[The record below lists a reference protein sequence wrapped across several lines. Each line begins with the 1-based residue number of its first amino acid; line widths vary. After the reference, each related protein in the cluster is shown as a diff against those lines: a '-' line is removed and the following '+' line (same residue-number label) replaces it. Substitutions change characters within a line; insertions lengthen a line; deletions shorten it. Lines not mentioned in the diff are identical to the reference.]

1 MLGALCW
8 AGFPIPSNST
18 HFYPMADPISTS
30 PTLNITRLCGMIAL
44 CCIFGPLL
52 GYGLGEMAV
61 WGDGTAATLRPS
73 AILAGV
79 SWVFAAGVGLGLMI
93 YASRGKVANLGF
105 PVMAASIVRMFV
117 ALAAGLIL
125 FFTAKIEPRT
135 FWASFL
141 ITGLAI
147 LMVETAWAMK
157 TLTANQNL
165 RTSDG
170 VR

>member
-1 MLGALCW
+1 
-8 AGFPIPSNST
+8 
-18 HFYPMADPISTS
+18 MADPSFPS
-30 PTLNITRLCGMIAL
+30 PALNVTRLCGMLAL
-44 CCIFGPLL
+44 CCILGPVL
-52 GYGLGEMAV
+52 GFGLGQLAV
-61 WGDGTAATLRPS
+61 WGDGIASTHRSS

-79 SWVFAAGVGLGLMI
+79 AWVFATGIGLGLMI

-105 PVMAASIVRMFV
+105 PVMAASIVRMFA
-117 ALAAGLIL
+117 ALTAGLVL
-125 FFTAKIEPRT
+125 FFTANIEPRT

-147 LMVETAWAMK
+147 LLVETAWAMK